1 MSLRKRL
8 RTLFV
13 CLVLEFGVL
22 SGVPI
27 QAREIEELMK
37 QLNQPK
43 LADVLPSEEEGGDP
57 PSRGIGPDTTSPP
70 TTIASTRA
78 S

>member
-57 PSRGIGPDTTSPP
+57 PPSS
-70 TTIASTRA
+70 
-78 S
+78 

>member
-22 SGVPI
+22 SGVPM
-27 QAREIEELMK
+27 QARELEELMR
-37 QLNQPK
+37 QLHTPK
-43 LADVLPSEEEGGDP
+43 IAHVLPSDEGAGDP
-57 PSRGIGPDTTSPP
+57 PADHNRPSR
-70 TTIASTRA
+70 
-78 S
+78 

>member
-43 LADVLPSEEEGGDP
+43 LADVLPCEDEGGDP
-57 PSRGIGPDTTSPP
+57 PKK
-70 TTIASTRA
+70 
-78 S
+78 

>member
-22 SGVPI
+22 SGVPM
-27 QAREIEELMK
+27 QARELEELMR
-37 QLNQPK
+37 QLQQPK
-43 LADVLPSEEEGGDP
+43 FAHALPSEEEDGSDP
-57 PSRGIGPDTTSPP
+57 PDDPERSV
-70 TTIASTRA
+70 
-78 S
+78 